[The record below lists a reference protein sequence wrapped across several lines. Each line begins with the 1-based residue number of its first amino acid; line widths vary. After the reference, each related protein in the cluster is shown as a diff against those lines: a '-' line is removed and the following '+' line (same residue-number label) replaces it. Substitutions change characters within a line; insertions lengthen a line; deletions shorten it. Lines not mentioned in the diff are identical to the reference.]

1 MVDPIGIKTGNAAS
15 MRGER
20 GVARIDAAKAAEA
33 PQPVKAEPRPAP
45 ASATQLSSAMAAE
58 APVDADRVARIKK
71 AIADGSFPTV
81 PATIADRLLAL
92 KMEWNPNESA

>member
-1 MVDPIGIKTGNAAS
+1 MVDPIGIKAVTV
-15 MRGER
+15 GER
-20 GVARIDAAKAAEA
+20 RLARIDAAKAAEA

-58 APVDADRVARIKK
+58 APVDTDRVARIKK
-71 AIADGSFPTV
+71 AIADGRFPTL

-92 KMEWNPNESA
+92 KMEWNPNDKA